1 MRKVIILCL
10 TTILL
15 VLTMAGFANAE
26 PANLTEALSAAN
38 NELSAKYYGIE
49 YFRTQNIQG
58 KPINEANWAKSRLFT
73 YGTPQEASPGKNDFD
88 PVRNQYRYHGY
99 TMNNEKYTNTF
110 FRNDTT
116 DTLDVNSANWISK
129 PWEKT
134 YVQNFVTNV
143 MHEPKLES
151 NNPFNNDPALLKSII
166 LGMENVT
173 QYNPYIKFKRDNRQ
187 WQEYVHILQP
197 PTKYTFGMGRL
208 FHMKNGQIWYL
219 TIPLTP
225 LIMTEEPNLVAV
237 EINTGLQQGQKA
249 KPGQKLTG
257 KFTVKNESE
266 QDFNGIPVGVWHQ
279 NTPVKLFDPIGRQV
293 DGYTD
298 LKAGEVKEFYF
309 DYTVEENSTL
319 KGAIDHEPET
329 ENTVSESNE
338 NDNVL
343 EVKVPLVQ
351 DNLWVEIIDYTKEAQ
366 VGGTATVRARI
377 HNERGELLTSRLVWK
392 VNGVIMKDIPNYDI
406 IGTLENSLTFTMPK
420 DAAVVTV
427 EINPDRNRPADET
440 SYEDNKATCTVNP
453 IAVAIPPD
461 SDSNRLKIK
470 ISAPSRVKAFTKWKY
485 TVTVTTNYPP
495 PPPPPPGVESPKPPT
510 ITMNMNATGQNIDF
524 NIGYRI
530 DDGYQKII
538 PVNKTDK
545 KVFSSGWGKNTHTF
559 TYEYPATGI
568 YGKPV
573 TVTIKAT
580 ASSSKGQSASD
591 TAIVKIDPH
600 PIPQTE
606 LQLIK

>member
-1 MRKVIILCL
+1 MRKR
-10 TTILL
+10 L
-15 VLTMAGFANAE
+15 VLLLLMLILFCFTSVAWADT
-26 PANLTEALSAAN
+26 PPRTIDEALAVAN
-38 NELSAKYYGIE
+38 DEIKAKNDGRN
-49 YFRTQNIQG
+49 YFKATNKNN
-58 KPINEANWAKSRLFT
+58 KPINTSLWEFRRLFV
-73 YGTPQEASPGKNDFD
+73 YGAPSGYDPATGNNRYLGETMQGEA
-88 PVRNQYRYHGY
+88 
-99 TMNNEKYTNTF
+99 YTNTL
-110 FRNDTT
+110 FRHDAWEGGLINDRNWIPYPWSNNAVKAHLQRMGEQ
-116 DTLDVNSANWISK
+116 TLDKNNLF
-129 PWEKT
+129 
-134 YVQNFVTNV
+134 N
-143 MHEPKLES
+143 
-151 NNPFNNDPALLKSII
+151 NNPAYNASIKRGLKEYFKP
-166 LGMENVT
+166 GGNV
-173 QYNPYIKFKRDNRQ
+173 QLYFRDDNTPWHQ
-187 WQEYVHILQP
+187 YVHVLQP
-197 PTKYTFGMGRL
+197 PTKYTWGMGRMW
-208 FHMKNGQIWYL
+208 HQKSDGSIWYL
-219 TIPLTP
+219 TIPMAP

-237 EINTGLQQGQKA
+237 NINTGLQQGQKA

-257 KFTVKNESE
+257 KFTVENESG
-266 QDFNGIPVGVWHQ
+266 QNFSRIPVGVWHQ

-427 EINPDRNRPADET
+427 EINPDRNKPANET

-453 IAVAIPPD
+453 IVIVIPPD
-461 SDSNRLKIK
+461 HDSSRELKIK

-495 PPPPPPGVESPKPPT
+495 PPPPPDGPEPKPPI
-510 ITMNMNATGQNIDF
+510 ITMNMSATGQNIDF

-538 PVNKTDK
+538 PVKKTDK
-545 KVFSSGWGKNTHTF
+545 KVFSAGWGKNTHTF

-573 TVTIKAT
+573 TVIIKANAT
-580 ASSSKGQSASD
+580 SSEGQSASD
-591 TAIVKIDPH
+591 TAIVKIDPY

-606 LQLIK
+606 RQLIK